1 MINKAKFDALSP
13 QFQEALLS
21 SAKEAGDYQRKL
33 VAEDQQ
39 KIIDGMKEAEV
50 EVLTDI
56 DRKAFSDALGSQVR
70 DMFLKDNPQGA
81 DLLKAVD
88 EVQ

>member
-1 MINKAKFDALSP
+1 MR
-13 QFQEALLS
+13 
-21 SAKEAGDYQRKL
+21 AGQP
-33 VAEDQQ
+33 
-39 KIIDGMKEAEV
+39 
-50 EVLTDI
+50 
-56 DRKAFSDALGSQVR
+56 VR

>member
-1 MINKAKFDALSP
+1 
-13 QFQEALLS
+13 
-21 SAKEAGDYQRKL
+21 
-33 VAEDQQ
+33 
-39 KIIDGMKEAEV
+39 
-50 EVLTDI
+50 
-56 DRKAFSDALGSQVR
+56 LGSQVR

>member
-1 MINKAKFDALSP
+1 
-13 QFQEALLS
+13 
-21 SAKEAGDYQRKL
+21 
-33 VAEDQQ
+33 
-39 KIIDGMKEAEV
+39 
-50 EVLTDI
+50 
-56 DRKAFSDALGSQVR
+56 R